1 MKNWASKLA
10 LFRLLPP
17 GIWAIGLATL
27 FMNGST
33 IIIFSLSP
41 LYLTSVMGVSHMNL
55 GLIEGAV
62 EAVAWFT
69 RIFSGVISD
78 IIHKRKPLLLA
89 AYGIAAS
96 SRLIFPLA
104 PTAGWIFSARFI
116 DRIGNGLQATPR
128 EALIADLAPKELKG
142 ASYGLRQTLGMI
154 GSCLGALGVFCLF
167 RWGSVNYE
175 LAFWIAVIPP
185 FLALIFLYFFV
196 HDRTNSTPKSGN
208 SKSLSEHFFQLLTH
222 INSLDNRYW
231 RVIIVAVLYTLSNYS
246 GAFMMLQAKQT
257 GLSISESPLV
267 MVVQNFMAF
276 LVAFPVGWLSDRL
289 GRRVFLSFG
298 FSFLLLANIFMSMN
312 HSIVF
317 FLIGVGLWGMQ
328 MGINHSLM
336 VAKVADVAP
345 KDLRGTAF
353 GIYYFLLGVA
363 FFLANIASGW
373 LSQYYGTSYVF
384 YASSG
389 VIVFAILS
397 LSLLPGRSKFKEH
410 KKSRKT

>member
-1 MKNWASKLA
+1 MKHWASKIA
-10 LFRLLPP
+10 LFRMLPP

-62 EAVAWFT
+62 EAAAWFT

-96 SRLIFPLA
+96 SRLIFPFA

-116 DRIGNGLQATPR
+116 DRVSNGLQATPR

-154 GSCLGALGVFCLF
+154 GSFLGALGLWCLF
-167 RWGSVNYE
+167 RWSPGNYK
-175 LAFWIAVIPP
+175 LAFCIAVIPP
-185 FLALIFLYFFV
+185 FIALIFLYFFV
-196 HDRTNSTPKSGN
+196 HDHATKATKSDN
-208 SKSLSEHFFQLLTH
+208 SKGLLEHLIQFLTH
-222 INSLDNRYW
+222 LNQLDARYW
-231 RVIIVAVLYTLSNYS
+231 RVIIVAMLYTLSNYS
-246 GAFMMLQAKQT
+246 GAFMILQANQA
-257 GLSISESPLV
+257 GLSESEIPLV
-267 MVVQNFMAF
+267 MVVQNVMAF
-276 LVAFPVGWLSDRL
+276 LAAFPVGWLSDRI
-289 GRRVFLSFG
+289 GRRIFLFFG
-298 FSFLLLANIFMSMN
+298 FSFLLLANIFMSMT

-317 FLIGVGLWGMQ
+317 VLIGVGLWGLQ

-336 VAKVADVAP
+336 VAKIADVAP

-373 LSQYYGTSYVF
+373 LSQQYGTKYVF
-384 YASSG
+384 YASSV
-389 VIVFAILS
+389 VIIFAIFS
-397 LSLLPGRSKFKEH
+397 LSILPHRKKF
-410 KKSRKT
+410 RMNPKT

>member
-1 MKNWASKLA
+1 MRIWLSKLA
-10 LFRLLPP
+10 LFRMLPA

-55 GLIEGAV
+55 GLIEGVV
-62 EAVAWFT
+62 EAISWFT
-69 RIFSGVISD
+69 RIFSGILSD
-78 IIHKRKPLLLA
+78 LIHKRKPLLMA
-89 AYGIAAS
+89 AYGIAAC

-104 PTAGWIFSARFI
+104 PTAGWIFSARSI
-116 DRIGNGLQATPR
+116 DRVSNGLQATPR

-154 GSCLGALGVFCLF
+154 GSFLGALGLMYLF
-167 RWGSVNYE
+167 RWSPGNYK
-175 LAFWIAVIPP
+175 LAFWVAVIPP
-185 FLALIFLYFFV
+185 FLALGCLYFFV
-196 HDRTNSTPKSGN
+196 RDHSTTIAPKSN
-208 SKSLSEHFFQLLTH
+208 KSRGVLEHLIQLLSQL
-222 INSLDNRYW
+222 NRLDSRYW

-246 GAFMMLQAKQT
+246 GAFMILQANQA
-257 GLSISESPLV
+257 GLSESEIPLV
-267 MVVQNFMAF
+267 MVVQNIMAF
-276 LVAFPVGWLSDRL
+276 LAAFPVGWLSDRI
-289 GRRVFLSFG
+289 GRRIFLIFG
-298 FSFLLLANIFMSMN
+298 FSFVLFANLFMSMT
-312 HSIVF
+312 HSISFV
-317 FLIGVGLWGMQ
+317 LIGVGLWGLQ

-373 LSQYYGTSYVF
+373 LSQYYGTRYVF

-397 LSLLPGRSKFKEH
+397 LSLLPQ
-410 KKSRKT
+410 RKQLNVNT